1 MQPRSRRAHAQACRR
16 CSFQRSFPSHKIISP
31 FREPAFPRGRSGA
44 TTIAELEPGN
54 AVTATYARA
63 DMGAVD
69 STYAWIR
76 LCVALVLGTIGSVG
90 MWSYVV
96 GLPPGQGDYGILGA
110 DSSLPDTLGIIG
122 FACGRVAQHPRLAG
136 CGGGRRAVGRFP
148 GRCVWRVP
156 GTGGTCAPAGR
167 LFPCRL

>member
-90 MWSYVV
+90 MLAYVAPLAPV
-96 GLPPGQGDYGILGA
+96 EGAFRTFRGDA
-110 DSSLPDTLGIIG
+110 
-122 FACGRVAQHPRLAG
+122 
-136 CGGGRRAVGRFP
+136 
-148 GRCVWRVP
+148 
-156 GTGGTCAPAGR
+156 
-167 LFPCRL
+167 